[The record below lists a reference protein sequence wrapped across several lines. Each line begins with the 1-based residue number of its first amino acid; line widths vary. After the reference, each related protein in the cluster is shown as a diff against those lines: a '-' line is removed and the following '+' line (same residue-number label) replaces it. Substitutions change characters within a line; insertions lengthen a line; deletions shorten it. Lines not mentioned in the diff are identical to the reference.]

1 MTQTDPRPKKVREQ
15 ALRHADQAREA
26 MDERR
31 DNQAGGISGWVAKR
45 AGEWDLDGQDETTL
59 QRHKLVWNVLVDYW
73 FRMEIDGWENI
84 PEAPAVLVGIHSG
97 APFVWDAWTVGLQWW
112 RRFGPEG
119 PLHGTA
125 HDALMAI
132 PGFGRHVR
140 SMGVLP
146 AAPDAIAT
154 ALAEG
159 RDVAL
164 WPGGE
169 VDSLRPWTERD
180 RANLA
185 GRKGFV
191 KMAIRAGVPIVPI
204 ATVGGADAMPVL
216 IRGDPCR
223 GPCAWTGYCG
233 SRSSRWRYHCPGA
246 SRRPHFRNCRCRP
259 RSGHGSCLPLS
270 STRMLSARMT
280 MTTSRIGTAKS
291 RTASSTVWTRWPVS
305 GPCRYSD
312 DERRYRAIESDV
324 AVVAQTGF
332 SIGSLTIHRGC
343 GGDTAM

>member
-1 MTQTDPRPKKVREQ
+1 MTHSTDHRPSDVV
-15 ALRHADQAREA
+15 DQAQRFADDARAA
-26 MDERR
+26 MQEKR
-31 DNQAGGISGWVAKR
+31 DKQDGGVSGWVAQR
-45 AGEWDLDGQDETTL
+45 AGDWDLDGQDEATMHR
-59 QRHKLVWNVLVDYW
+59 QKFFWNALVDYW
-73 FRMEIDGWENI
+73 FRMEIDGWENVGQ
-84 PEAPAVLVGIHSG
+84 APVLLIGIHSG

-112 RRFGPEG
+112 RRFGPER

-132 PGFGRHVR
+132 PGIGRYFR

-169 VDSLRPWTERD
+169 VDSLRPWVERD
-180 RANLA
+180 CANLA

-216 IRGDPCR
+216 IRGDR
-223 GPCAWTGYCG
+223 L
-233 SRSSRWRYHCPGA
+233 SRMLRLDKLLRLKVFPVAISLPWGIAPA
-246 SRRPHFRNCRCRP
+246 ALPQ
-259 RSGHGSCLPLS
+259 LPLPAKIR
-270 STRMLSARMT
+270 TRFMPPIELDHDPERAEDEDYVDAKYREVEDSIQRGMDALARK
-280 MTTSRIGTAKS
+280 RAL
-291 RTASSTVWTRWPVS
+291 PVF
-305 GPCRYSD
+305 G
-312 DERRYRAIESDV
+312 
-324 AVVAQTGF
+324 
-332 SIGSLTIHRGC
+332 
-343 GGDTAM
+343 